1 MTAHGLTD
9 QEWKPNLFIAGFN
22 KCGTTELCDYLSQHP
37 DIFLPFDKEPNTF
50 WDFPKYPPYFSGDRT
65 GNRKYRRFSNM
76 DEYYEMFSK
85 GKRYRYRIDG
95 TVSYTFD
102 PKFSSILKSFSKNAK
117 VILLIRDQ
125 THRLAS
131 MYFFSLIRHKEN
143 DFAKWLNDYFI
154 PYIETFLYYDKVAA
168 YYHEFG
174 HDNNLRIIETKNLSS
189 EDEHKQI
196 FEYLG
201 LKPFKINVRH
211 KNPNLI
217 GPEDSKAYRQLIL
230 TLASMKLRTLGVAQ
244 RVGLGK
250 EASKASYVI
259 GDLGRELFKKKKHD
273 NAKHSYSNIIKLI
286 PDTVSSILDED
297 YKKTIDFAVEK
308 RIMIRPSC

>member
-37 DIFLPFDKEPNTF
+37 DIFLPFGKEPNTF
-50 WDFPKYPPYFSGDRT
+50 WDLPKYPPYFSGDRT

-85 GKRYRYRIDG
+85 GKKCRYRIDG

-102 PKFSSILKSFSKNAK
+102 PKFSRILKLFSKNAK

-143 DFAKWLNDYFI
+143 DFGKWLNDYFI
-154 PYIETFLYYDKVAA
+154 PYIETYLYYDKVAA

-189 EDEHKQI
+189 EDVHNQI

-201 LKPFKINVRH
+201 LKPVKINVRH
-211 KNPNLI
+211 KNPNLV
-217 GPEDSKAYRQLIL
+217 GPADSKAYRQLIL
-230 TLASMKLRTLGVAQ
+230 TLTSIKLRTLAAAH
-244 RVGLGK
+244 RVGLWN
-250 EASKASYVI
+250 EANRAAFVI
-259 GDLGRELFKKKKHD
+259 GMLGRTLLRRNREKSS
-273 NAKHSYSNIIKLI
+273 SYSNIIKLI
-286 PDTVSSILDED
+286 PDTISSILDQD
-297 YKKTIDFAVEK
+297 YRKTIDFAVEK
-308 RIMIRPSC
+308 RIMIRPRC